1 VKQVEALIRPSS
13 LDAVVKA
20 LDRLDVDG
28 VTISEVS
35 AAESRRL
42 RVGYRGG
49 TYVVDAFPMVRVEV
63 VSTDAYAG
71 PIAWAIATA
80 ARTGHPG
87 DGVVSIETVEDAR
100 RIRTGEQ
107 GIDAISARLDAPHV
121 AQTSV
126 ALREADRA
134 GMSDSTKVILTN
146 VVLTPVFL
154 VLFFHAPAGSVVLGA
169 GIAGLLLW
177 ALDRRVR
184 RTR

>member
-28 VTISEVS
+28 VTVSDVS
-35 AAESRRL
+35 AAESQRRN
-42 RVGYRGG
+42 VGYRGG
-49 TYVVDAFPMVRVEV
+49 THVVEAFPMVRVEV
-63 VSTDAYAG
+63 VSTDASAG

-100 RIRTGEQ
+100 RIRTGAQ
-107 GIDAISARLDAPHV
+107 GIDAVSARLDATDV

-126 ALREADRA
+126 ALRGADHA
-134 GMSDSTKVILTN
+134 GMSDSTKLILTN

-154 VLFFHAPAGSVVLGA
+154 VFFFHAPAGSVALGA

-177 ALDRRVR
+177 ALDRRAR
-184 RTR
+184 RLR